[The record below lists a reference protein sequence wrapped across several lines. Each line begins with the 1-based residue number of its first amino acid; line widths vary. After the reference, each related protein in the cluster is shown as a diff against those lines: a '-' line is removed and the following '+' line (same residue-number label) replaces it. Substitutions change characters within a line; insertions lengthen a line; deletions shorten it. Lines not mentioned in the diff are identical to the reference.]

1 MQPLAYRLRPKTFDD
16 IIGQD
21 HLVGINGIIR
31 KMINQNKVYSM
42 ILYGVPGCGKTSIAK
57 IIAASFS
64 LNVFEFNASV
74 DNKQKLKEITESS
87 AYFETTILIID
98 EIHRMK
104 KDVQD
109 FLLPSMENGKITVI
123 GLTTENPYHSVNP
136 AIRSRSHIYR
146 LNHINNEDIK
156 KLLTNVINNNDE
168 FKDYVLSNE
177 IIDYIAISSGSEVR
191 TALNM
196 LEIITLSE
204 DKNITLDQV
213 IQIIGKPNLTLD
225 KNSDNYYECLSALQ
239 KSIRGSDVN
248 ASIHYLARLLTAGDL
263 EIIFRRLL
271 AIAYED
277 IGLGNPQIGPRLDA
291 AINAAKQLG
300 MPEAR
305 IPLSVIVVD
314 MALSPKSNSAYS
326 AINEALSDYQSGK
339 CGPLPKHIINREILK
354 NPKLY
359 KYPHDFNDSI
369 VKQQYLPDNMI
380 NKQYYLPKTTGKYE
394 RAFKERLEYL
404 NKILK

>member
-21 HLVGINGIIR
+21 HLVGNDGIIR
-31 KMINQNKVYSM
+31 KMISTNKVYSM

-57 IIAASFS
+57 IIASSFS

-146 LNHINNEDIK
+146 LNNISNDDIK
-156 KLLTNVINNNDE
+156 KLLTNVINNENE
-168 FKDYVLSNE
+168 FKEYNISTE
-177 IIDYIAISSGSEVR
+177 IIEYIANSSASEVR

-196 LEIITLSE
+196 LEIITLNE
-204 DKNITLDQV
+204 NKNITLEQV
-213 IQIIGKPNLTLD
+213 IKLIGKPNLTLD

-314 MALSPKSNSAYS
+314 MALSPKSNSAYN
-326 AINEALSDYQSGK
+326 AINEALVDYQNGT
-339 CGPLPKHIINREILK
+339 CGPLPKHIINREIVK

-394 RAFKERLEYL
+394 RAFKERIEYL